1 MITCGQTDVE
11 ERISLSLCLSGVRAC
26 NMLPLPPSEFVRQG
40 ERREGGRND
49 GKERRME
56 SLMAILLVE

>member
-1 MITCGQTDVE
+1 MITGGQTDVE
-11 ERISLSLCLSGVRAC
+11 ERIALSLPLRRAC

-40 ERREGGRND
+40 ERREEGGRND

>member
-1 MITCGQTDVE
+1 MITGGQTDVE
-11 ERISLSLCLSGVRAC
+11 ERIVLSLSASPAC
-26 NMLPLPPSEFVRQG
+26 VQHVAVAT
-40 ERREGGRND
+40 ERVCTTGREEGGRND